1 MVKTCFV
8 ISAIAEDGSQT
19 RKEAD
24 DKFDLVYL
32 PILKEMDYK
41 ITRSDKINSSGSI
54 SREIIQ
60 HLVSD
65 DLVIADISNENA
77 NVFYELAVRNAVK
90 KPVVVFKRP
99 EQSMPFD
106 IYDKRAISISSA
118 DPRVWEQSKKAL
130 QDHVKMVENNP
141 EHASKSILTEFTFNL
156 ENVSPKTNYGK
167 IYSLLKDMQYDITQI
182 SKNQPYDVP
191 RKQQSIKNMINNI
204 DGKCVSIP
212 PGSSFSG
219 CEKNHACFLP
229 PVQTIKR
236 GQQILWINDDN
247 VAHNVVSGTM
257 DKESGKEF
265 DSSLMMAGTTFVHRF
280 DEAGVYP
287 YFSIIHPWQT
297 GKIIVE

>member
-41 ITRSDKINSSGSI
+41 ITRSDKISSSGSI
-54 SREIIQ
+54 SHEIIE

-106 IYDKRAISISSA
+106 IYDKRAISIST
-118 DPRVWEQSKKAL
+118 DPKVWEQSKKEL
-130 QDHVKMVENNP
+130 WVHVKMIEKDP

-156 ENVSPKTNYGK
+156 ENTSPRTDYDR
-167 IYSLLKDMQYDITQI
+167 IYSLLKDIQHEVGQI
-182 SKNQPYDVP
+182 PIPSDYEEWHDPY
-191 RKQQSIKNMINNI
+191 
-204 DGKCVSIP
+204 
-212 PGSSFSG
+212 
-219 CEKNHACFLP
+219 
-229 PVQTIKR
+229 
-236 GQQILWINDDN
+236 
-247 VAHNVVSGTM
+247 
-257 DKESGKEF
+257 
-265 DSSLMMAGTTFVHRF
+265 
-280 DEAGVYP
+280 
-287 YFSIIHPWQT
+287 
-297 GKIIVE
+297 